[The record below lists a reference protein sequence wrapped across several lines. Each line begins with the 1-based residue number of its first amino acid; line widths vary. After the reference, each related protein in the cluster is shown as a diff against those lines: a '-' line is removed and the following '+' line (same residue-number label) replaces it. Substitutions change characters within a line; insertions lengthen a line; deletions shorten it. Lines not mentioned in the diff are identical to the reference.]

1 MEKDRVIAQLI
12 ERLKSSR
19 VDSLKL
25 NKLTLPMSM
34 QQEEMEKEL
43 ADVKKKLQD
52 SLENNTFLSVK
63 LTKTQEMAEI
73 YRKWVASLNSISKLI
88 FNLFPDDMMKLKSN
102 LSWISHV
109 HHRAFVMIKIANVT
123 S

>member
-1 MEKDRVIAQLI
+1 MKAEIKELKTERLQLLTLNMEKDRVIAQLI

-73 YRKWVASLNSISKLI
+73 YRK
-88 FNLFPDDMMKLKSN
+88 
-102 LSWISHV
+102 
-109 HHRAFVMIKIANVT
+109 
-123 S
+123 